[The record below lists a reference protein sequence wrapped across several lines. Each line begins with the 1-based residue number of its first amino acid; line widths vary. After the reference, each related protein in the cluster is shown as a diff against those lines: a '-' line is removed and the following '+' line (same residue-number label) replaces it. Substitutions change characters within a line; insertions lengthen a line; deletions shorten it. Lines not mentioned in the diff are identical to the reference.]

1 MYNKNDESLG
11 AVTNFMLKGREH
23 NTKKLRREERGITLI
38 ALIVT
43 IVVLIILAVISIN
56 IVFGEDGIIQRAER
70 GEEAHKSGARND
82 QIAIDKLDDLI
93 DDVITDKT
101 ASPLDKL
108 TTIQNSKVVAKD
120 SEGVKIVIPKGFK
133 VRTDLG
139 TKASEGIVI
148 EDANGNQFVW
158 VPCTVTGK
166 EGLTP
171 YAQDKK
177 YNDGTEDDAQSNYTQ
192 YTDWTDVGN
201 EASVKANGG
210 FYVARFEAGIPS
222 TASFYPDADNTYIQ
236 SGRDTSTVIP
246 VSKAGSPSWN
256 YISQQNAVKVS
267 TKMYEG
273 NDTVESRLIDS
284 YAWDTIV
291 NWMAGSGVNVKN
303 STSYGNYYNSTT
315 LTANGLYAEHIQND
329 DLTSAN
335 NDTWTRATN
344 YGNGSITLGGE
355 LLEETAEMRKSKR
368 IEIGTGTAEGTKVK
382 NIYDMAG
389 NMWEWT
395 TETGRHNVE
404 NGVKYAVL
412 RGGSFDHY
420 GYHYPVSYRYGY
432 HSTTINSFSLGFRVA
447 LYVK

>member
-1 MYNKNDESLG
+1 M
-11 AVTNFMLKGREH
+11 
-23 NTKKLRREERGITLI
+23 
-38 ALIVT
+38 
-43 IVVLIILAVISIN
+43 LIILAVISIN

-139 TKASEGIVI
+139 TKASDGIVI

-177 YNDGTEDDAQSNYTQ
+177 YNDGTEDDAQYYYTHSSADTSIK
-192 YTDWTDVGN
+192 YNDWTDVGN

-222 TASFYPDADNTYIQ
+222 TASFYPDAENTYIT
-236 SGRDTSTVIP
+236 SGRNTSTVIP

-267 TKMYEG
+267 AKMYEE
-273 NDTVESRLIDS
+273 NDTVESKLIDS

-291 NWMAGSGVNVKN
+291 NWMAGSGVNVKD
-303 STSYGNYYNSTT
+303 SRSYGNYNNS
-315 LTANGLYAEHIQND
+315 
-329 DLTSAN
+329 SS
-335 NDTWTRATN
+335 
-344 YGNGSITLGGE
+344 SIT
-355 LLEETAEMRKSKR
+355 
-368 IEIGTGTAEGTKVK
+368 V
-382 NIYDMAG
+382 
-389 NMWEWT
+389 
-395 TETGRHNVE
+395 
-404 NGVKYAVL
+404 
-412 RGGSFDHY
+412 
-420 GYHYPVSYRYGY
+420 
-432 HSTTINSFSLGFRVA
+432 
-447 LYVK
+447 

>member
-1 MYNKNDESLG
+1 MSANEE
-11 AVTNFMLKGREH
+11 GREH

-93 DDVITDKT
+93 DGVITDKT
-101 ASPLDKL
+101 ASPLDSL

-120 SEGVKIVIPKGFK
+120 SEGVKVVIPKGFK

-148 EDANGNQFVW
+148 EDASGNQFVW

-177 YNDGTEDDAQSNYTQ
+177 YNDGTEGSYSYFYSQ

-210 FYVARFEAGIPS
+210 FYVARYEAGIPN
-222 TASFYPDADNTYIQ
+222 TASFYPDAENKYIATGRNT
-236 SGRDTSTVIP
+236 DTVIP
-246 VSKAGSPSWN
+246 VSKAGSPCWN
-256 YISQQNAVKVS
+256 YINQLNARKVS
-267 TKMYEG
+267 SKMYEG
-273 NDTVESRLIDS
+273 NETIESRLIDS

-291 NWMAGSGVNVKN
+291 NWMAGSGVNVKS
-303 STSYGNYYNSTT
+303 STSYGNYVDSTI
-315 LTANGLYAEHIQND
+315 TANGLYAEHILNID
-329 DLTSAN
+329 KVNSNTETAI
-335 NDTWTRATN
+335 RATN
-344 YGNGSITLGGE
+344 YTNGSITLGGE
-355 LLEETAEMRKSKR
+355 LLEETAEMKKYKR
-368 IEIGTGTAEGTKVK
+368 IEIATGTAEGTKIK

-389 NMWEWT
+389 NMREWT
-395 TETGRHNVE
+395 TEIGRHNAVDG
-404 NGVKYAVL
+404 NAYAVL
-412 RGGSFDHY
+412 RGAAYNCYGDKEPISFRRGNFGTSSIA
-420 GYHYPVSYRYGY
+420 GY
-432 HSTTINSFSLGFRVA
+432 IGFRVV